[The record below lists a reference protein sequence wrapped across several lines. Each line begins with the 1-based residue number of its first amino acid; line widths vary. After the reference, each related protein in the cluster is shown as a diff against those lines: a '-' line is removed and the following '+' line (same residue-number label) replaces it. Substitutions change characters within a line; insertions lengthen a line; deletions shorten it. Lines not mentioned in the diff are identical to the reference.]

1 MQSGRDDVSDER
13 KLTQLIEDAVNEG
26 ATSVEEIHKRIAEMP
41 LTVLE
46 RLGLF
51 ERTASDVREIQ
62 DTSIGAIYQLI
73 RDVNHEVGKLARDL
87 LEKQE
92 PSESKKP

>member
-1 MQSGRDDVSDER
+1 MSDER
-13 KLTQLIEDAVNEG
+13 ALTELIEDAVNKG

-46 RLGLF
+46 RLGVF
-51 ERTASDVREIQ
+51 ERTASDVKEIQ
-62 DTSIGAIYQLI
+62 ETSIGAVYELI
-73 RDVNHEVGKLARDL
+73 RDVNHEVAKLAREL

-92 PSESKKP
+92 PGESGKA